1 MERCL
6 VYCCI
11 AVEKVLWMLLSEG
24 GRISNLGQGSEVKVP
39 SSSNNWTMLN
49 ILEVYSILVSGLQ
62 QGENSE
68 DSNVPLAS
76 A

>member
-1 MERCL
+1 MFYPGRER
-6 VYCCI
+6 
-11 AVEKVLWMLLSEG
+11 VLDVALWKG
-24 GRISNLGQGSEVKVP
+24 GNSKLGQGSEVKVP
-39 SSSNNWTMLN
+39 CSSNNSPCWW
-49 ILEVYSILVSGLQ
+49 EVCFILVSELK